1 MPLVKNVVY
10 LQLLKIF
17 FQHVSLTDKRDIV
30 IEQNSDIDFFR
41 DRNSKYYQSNCES
54 KKDKQRKYYAE
65 NKDIICKMKK
75 AYYKRNNDL
84 IS

>member
-54 KKDKQRKYYAE
+54 KKDKQRNYYAE
-65 NKDIICKMKK
+65 NSYIFAK
-75 AYYKRNNDL
+75 
-84 IS
+84 